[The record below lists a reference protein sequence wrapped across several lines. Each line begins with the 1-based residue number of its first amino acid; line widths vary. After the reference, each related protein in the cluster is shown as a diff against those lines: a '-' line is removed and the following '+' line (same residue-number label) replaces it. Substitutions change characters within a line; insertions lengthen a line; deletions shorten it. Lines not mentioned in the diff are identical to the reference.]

1 MSDTIKP
8 FMGSDEPSEIT
19 SITTAGATGGF
30 EGEILRSELRIPTLS
45 VAQGAG
51 SLAYTFR
58 PGNIVLNKETL
69 LSEGSTPLEIT
80 VLRCRKF
87 YVEDLPYGSE
97 QRPLMFDKLEDVIA
111 AGGTLEWINNKRPS
125 YQTVLQCQVLVK
137 RPDGV
142 AGEFP
147 YGFKDSD
154 YAMAM
159 WTIRGMA
166 FKRAGRSLLTAI
178 AQLAHSGKPL
188 SATKWLLSTVSV
200 TLPNKSTVT
209 VSIPVL
215 RNAGN
220 HDAEFIQFVSDM
232 L

>member
-45 VAQGAG
+45 VAQGVG

-87 YVEDLPYGSE
+87 YRGP
-97 QRPLMFDKLEDVIA
+97 PLRLRAASADV
-111 AGGTLEWINNKRPS
+111 
-125 YQTVLQCQVLVK
+125 
-137 RPDGV
+137 
-142 AGEFP
+142 
-147 YGFKDSD
+147 
-154 YAMAM
+154 
-159 WTIRGMA
+159 
-166 FKRAGRSLLTAI
+166 
-178 AQLAHSGKPL
+178 
-188 SATKWLLSTVSV
+188 
-200 TLPNKSTVT
+200 
-209 VSIPVL
+209 
-215 RNAGN
+215 
-220 HDAEFIQFVSDM
+220 
-232 L
+232 